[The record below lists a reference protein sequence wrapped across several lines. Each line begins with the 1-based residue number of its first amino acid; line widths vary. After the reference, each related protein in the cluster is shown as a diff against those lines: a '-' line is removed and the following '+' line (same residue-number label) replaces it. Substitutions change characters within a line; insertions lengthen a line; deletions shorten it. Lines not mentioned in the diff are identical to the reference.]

1 MNQNPN
7 LSDNAKIDLLN
18 VQAAMKG
25 NQKAFEKLF
34 LRYKDAI
41 FYFLLRIVNNRTD
54 AEDLTL
60 ECFGKA
66 FRNINQ
72 YSTKYAFSTW
82 LFRIASNTSIDFIRK
97 KKKNIIKFDT
107 KDDGNMDL
115 PLYESKTPSPEQ
127 QIINKQNAI
136 YMRRKVSQLKD
147 RYRILIELRYF
158 KEFSYDEI
166 AQELNL
172 PIGTIKAQLFRARKL
187 LFENIKNEEV

>member
-1 MNQNPN
+1 MNRNPN

-97 KKKNIIKFDT
+97 KKKSIIKLET
-107 KDDGNMDL
+107 KDESNMDL
-115 PLYESKTPSPEQ
+115 PSYESKTPSPEQ
-127 QIINKQNAI
+127 QIINKQNAK
-136 YMRRKVSQLKD
+136 YMRQKVSQLKD

-158 KEFSYDEI
+158 KEYSYEEI
-166 AQELNL
+166 AQEMDL

-187 LFENIKNEEV
+187 LFMNIKNDEL

>member
-1 MNQNPN
+1 MNQNSN

-97 KKKNIIKFDT
+97 KKKSIIKLET
-107 KDDGNMDL
+107 KEESNMDL
-115 PLYESKTPSPEQ
+115 PSYESKTPSPEQ
-127 QIINKQNAI
+127 QIINKQNAR
-136 YMRRKVSQLKD
+136 YMRQKVSQLKD

-158 KEFSYDEI
+158 KEYSYEEI
-166 AQELNL
+166 AQEMNL

-187 LFENIKNEEV
+187 LFINIQNDEL

>member
-7 LSDNAKIDLLN
+7 LSDNAKLDLLN
-18 VQAAMKG
+18 VQAAMQG

-72 YSTKYAFSTW
+72 YSTRYAFSTW

-97 KKKNIIKFDT
+97 RKKSIIKLET
-107 KDDGNMDL
+107 KDESQMDL
-115 PLYESKTPSPEQ
+115 PTVESKTPSPEQ
-127 QIINKQNAI
+127 QIINKQNAK
-136 YMRRKVSQLKD
+136 YMRLKVSQLKD

-158 KEFSYDEI
+158 KEYSYEEI
-166 AQELNL
+166 AQEMDL

-187 LFENIKNEEV
+187 LFINIENDEL

>member
-115 PLYESKTPSPEQ
+115 PLYESKIPSPEQ
-127 QIINKQNAI
+127 QIINKQNAK

-187 LFENIKNEEV
+187 LFDNIKNEEL

>member
-1 MNQNPN
+1 MNQNSN

-18 VQAAMKG
+18 VQAALKG

-41 FYFLLRIVNNRTD
+41 FYFLLKNIKNRAD

-72 YSTKYAFSTW
+72 YSSKYAFSTW
-82 LFRIASNTSIDFIRK
+82 LFRIASNTSIDFFRK
-97 KKKNIIKFDT
+97 KKKDLIRLET
-107 KDDGNMDL
+107 KDDENMEL
-115 PLYESKTPSPEQ
+115 ATFKSKNPSPEQ
-127 QIINKQNAI
+127 QIINKQNAK
-136 YMRRKVSQLKD
+136 YMRLKVSQLKD

-158 KEFSYDEI
+158 KEYSYEEV
-166 AQELNL
+166 AKEMNL

-187 LFENIKNEEV
+187 LFMNIQNDEF

>member
-1 MNQNPN
+1 MNQNSN

-18 VQAAMKG
+18 IQAAMKG

-66 FRNINQ
+66 FRNIDQ

-97 KKKNIIKFDT
+97 KKKNIIKLETRD
-107 KDDGNMDL
+107 KSNMNS
-115 PLYESKTPSPEQ
+115 PSYESKTPSPEQ
-127 QIINKQNAI
+127 QIINKQNAR
-136 YMRRKVSQLKD
+136 YMRQKVSQLKD

-158 KEFSYDEI
+158 KEYSYDEI

-187 LFENIKNEEV
+187 LFINIKNDKL

>member
-1 MNQNPN
+1 MNENSN
-7 LSDNAKIDLLN
+7 LSDNAKKDLLN

-41 FYFLLRIVNNRTD
+41 FYFLLRTINNRTD

-82 LFRIASNTSIDFIRK
+82 LFRIATNTSIDFIRK
-97 KKKNIIKFDT
+97 KNKSIIKFET
-107 KDDGNMDL
+107 KDDNDIDM
-115 PLYESKTPSPEQ
+115 PKFESQNPSPEQ
-127 QIINKQNAI
+127 QIINKQDAI
-136 YMRRKVSQLKD
+136 FMRRKVSQLKD

-158 KEFSYDEI
+158 KEYSYEEI
-166 AQELNL
+166 AKEMNL

-187 LFENIKNEEV
+187 LFDNISDEDL

>member
-1 MNQNPN
+1 MNQGSN
-7 LSDNAKIDLLN
+7 LSDNAKLDLLN

-41 FYFLLRIVNNRTD
+41 FYYLLRIVNNRTD

-66 FRNINQ
+66 FRNIDQ

-97 KKKNIIKFDT
+97 RKKSIIKLDT
-107 KDDGNMDL
+107 KDESNINL
-115 PLYESKTPSPEQ
+115 PSFESKTPSPEQ
-127 QIINKQNAI
+127 QIINKQNAK
-136 YMRRKVSQLKD
+136 YMRQKVSQLKD

-158 KEFSYDEI
+158 KEYSYEEI
-166 AQELNL
+166 AQEMDL

-187 LFENIKNEEV
+187 LFINIKNDEQ

>member
-1 MNQNPN
+1 MNQNSN

-18 VQAAMKG
+18 VQAALKG

-41 FYFLLRIVNNRTD
+41 FYFLLRTIKNRAD

-97 KKKNIIKFDT
+97 KKKNIIKFET
-107 KDDGNMDL
+107 RDDGNMDL
-115 PLYESKTPSPEQ
+115 PSFESKIPSPEQ
-127 QIINKQNAI
+127 QIINKQNAK
-136 YMRRKVSQLKD
+136 YMRFKVSQLKD

-158 KEFSYDEI
+158 KEYSYEEI
-166 AQELNL
+166 AQEINL

-187 LFENIKNEEV
+187 LFMNIRNDEL

>member
-1 MNQNPN
+1 MNRNSN

-97 KKKNIIKFDT
+97 KKKNIIKLET
-107 KDDGNMDL
+107 KDESNMDL

-127 QIINKQNAI
+127 QIINKQNAK
-136 YMRRKVSQLKD
+136 YMRQKVSQLKD

-158 KEFSYDEI
+158 KEYSYEEI
-166 AQELNL
+166 AQEMNL

-187 LFENIKNEEV
+187 LFMNIKNDEL

>member
-1 MNQNPN
+1 MNQSSN
-7 LSDNAKIDLLN
+7 LSDNAKKDLLN
-18 VQAAMKG
+18 VQAALKG

-41 FYFLLRIVNNRTD
+41 FYFLLRTINNRTD

-66 FRNINQ
+66 FRNIDQ

-82 LFRIASNTSIDFIRK
+82 LFRIATNTSIDFIRK
-97 KKKNIIKFDT
+97 KKKNIIKFET
-107 KDDGNMDL
+107 KDDNNIDT
-115 PLYESKTPSPEQ
+115 PSYESKTPSPEQ
-127 QIINKQNAI
+127 QIINKQNAMF
-136 YMRRKVSQLKD
+136 MRRQVSQLKD

-158 KEFSYDEI
+158 KEYSYEEI
-166 AQELNL
+166 AKEMNL

-187 LFENIKNEEV
+187 LFDNISDQGL

>member
-1 MNQNPN
+1 MNQNSN

-97 KKKNIIKFDT
+97 KKKSIIKLETRDES
-107 KDDGNMDL
+107 NMDL
-115 PLYESKTPSPEQ
+115 PSFESKTPSPEQ
-127 QIINKQNAI
+127 QIINKQNAR
-136 YMRRKVSQLKD
+136 YMRQKVSQLKD

-158 KEFSYDEI
+158 KEYSYEEI
-166 AQELNL
+166 AQEMDL

-187 LFENIKNEEV
+187 LFINIKNDEL

>member
-1 MNQNPN
+1 MNQSSN
-7 LSDNAKIDLLN
+7 LSDNAKKDLLN
-18 VQAAMKG
+18 VQAALKG

-41 FYFLLRIVNNRTD
+41 FYFLLRTINNRTD

-66 FRNINQ
+66 FRNIDQ

-82 LFRIASNTSIDFIRK
+82 LFRIATNTSIDFIRK
-97 KKKNIIKFDT
+97 KKKNIIKFET
-107 KDDGNMDL
+107 KDDNNIDN
-115 PLYESKTPSPEQ
+115 PSYESKTPSPEQ
-127 QIINKQNAI
+127 QIINKQNAMF
-136 YMRRKVSQLKD
+136 MRRQVSQLKD

-158 KEFSYDEI
+158 KEYSYEEI
-166 AQELNL
+166 AKEMNL

-187 LFENIKNEEV
+187 LFDNISDQGL

>member
-1 MNQNPN
+1 MNQNSN

-18 VQAAMKG
+18 VEAALKG

-41 FYFLLRIVNNRTD
+41 FYFLLRIINNRTD

-97 KKKNIIKFDT
+97 KKKNIIKLET
-107 KDDGNMDL
+107 KDDANMDS
-115 PLYESKTPSPEQ
+115 PSFESKMPSPEQ
-127 QIINKQNAI
+127 QIINKQNAK
-136 YMRRKVSQLKD
+136 YMRLKVSQLKD

-158 KEFSYDEI
+158 KEYSYEEI
-166 AQELNL
+166 AEEMKL
-172 PIGTIKAQLFRARKL
+172 PIGTVKAQLFRARKL
-187 LFENIKNEEV
+187 LFMNIQNDEL

>member
-7 LSDNAKIDLLN
+7 LSDNAKLDLLN

-41 FYFLLRIVNNRTD
+41 FYYLLRIVNNRTD

-72 YSTKYAFSTW
+72 YSTQYAFSTW

-97 KKKNIIKFDT
+97 RKKSIIKLET
-107 KDDGNMDL
+107 KDESHMDL
-115 PLYESKTPSPEQ
+115 PSFESKIPSPEQ
-127 QIINKQNAI
+127 QIINKQNAN
-136 YMRRKVSQLKD
+136 YMRQKVSQLKD

-158 KEFSYDEI
+158 KEYSYEEI
-166 AQELNL
+166 AQEMDL

-187 LFENIKNEEV
+187 LFINIKNDEL

>member
-1 MNQNPN
+1 MNRNSN

-97 KKKNIIKFDT
+97 KKKNIIKLETRDES
-107 KDDGNMDL
+107 NMNL
-115 PLYESKTPSPEQ
+115 PSFESKTPSPEQ
-127 QIINKQNAI
+127 QIINKQNAK
-136 YMRRKVSQLKD
+136 YMRQKVSQLKD

-158 KEFSYDEI
+158 KEYSYEEI

-187 LFENIKNEEV
+187 LFINIKNDEL